1 MGKIYFDH
9 SATTPVHPDVA
20 EEMIGY
26 LTGKFGNPSSLHS
39 FGRTAKKAIE
49 GARVRVAE
57 NIGAKKEEVVFTS
70 GGTEADHLAIKGA
83 VYANR
88 EKGNHIITSSIEHH
102 AVLDTC
108 KSLEKEGYEVTLL
121 PVDGYGMVSPQVVAD
136 AIRDDTIFISIMHA
150 NNEVGTIQPIQE
162 IGDIARERNIL
173 FHVDA
178 VQSFGKIP
186 VNVKDLKA
194 DLLSISGHKIYA
206 PKGIGALYIRK
217 GINWRP
223 YNYGGGQERK
233 HRPGTENV
241 PGIVAMGKAVELA
254 AGDMEKESARLAG
267 LRDKLIKGVTEGIS
281 HVRLVGHPTIRLPN
295 NANFV
300 FEFID
305 GGAMLLNL
313 DMHGVAASSGSAC
326 TAGTVS
332 ASHVLLAMG
341 IPHQI
346 AYGSLRLSLGRSNT
360 EEDVEEF
367 LGLMPEIIKRLRT
380 RVS

>member
-20 EEMIGY
+20 EEMMRY

-39 FGRTAKKAIE
+39 FGRVAKKAIE
-49 GARVRVAE
+49 GARMKVAE

-83 VYANR
+83 VYANK

-108 KSLEKEGYEVTLL
+108 KSLEKEGYKVTLL
-121 PVDGYGMVSPQVVAD
+121 PVDGYGMVSPQAVAD

-162 IGDIARERNIL
+162 IGDIARERDIL
-173 FHVDA
+173 FHTDA

-186 VNVKDLKA
+186 VNVNDLKA

-254 AGDMEKESARLAG
+254 AGDMEKESARLAE

-281 HVRLVGHPTIRLPN
+281 HVRLV
-295 NANFV
+295 
-300 FEFID
+300 
-305 GGAMLLNL
+305 
-313 DMHGVAASSGSAC
+313 
-326 TAGTVS
+326 
-332 ASHVLLAMG
+332 
-341 IPHQI
+341 
-346 AYGSLRLSLGRSNT
+346 
-360 EEDVEEF
+360 
-367 LGLMPEIIKRLRT
+367 
-380 RVS
+380 